1 MTEKEKIVLK
11 LLVSGEG
18 AVGKTCF
25 MNRYCN
31 DIFDPNSPLTKG
43 VDFFCTKIHNNGVEC
58 DLSIYDFGGQEQFR
72 FMLKELVKGARG
84 AFFLF
89 DLTRLSTL
97 DHIDEWFEIMGDQ
110 GKIPVLMVG
119 TKKDLIDEDISRTI
133 KEYVD
138 RIINQYDFCIGYME
152 ISSKTRENIE
162 QAVDFLV
169 SKIFQTRVN
178 HS

>member
-1 MTEKEKIVLK
+1 MTVKEKIILK

-31 DIFDPNSPLTKG
+31 DVFDPKSPLTKG
-43 VDFFCTKIHNNGVEC
+43 VDFFCSKIYDNGVEC

-72 FMLKELVKGARG
+72 FMLKEFVKGARG

-97 DHIDEWFEIMGDQ
+97 DHLNEWFEIIGTHE
-110 GKIPVLMVG
+110 KVPVLIVG
-119 TKKDLIDEDISRTI
+119 TKRDLIDEDTSRSI
-133 KEYVD
+133 KEHVD
-138 RIINQYDFCIGYME
+138 RIVNQYDFCIGYIE
-152 ISSKTRENIE
+152 VSSKTGENIE
-162 QAVDFLV
+162 RAVDFLV
-169 SKIFQTRVN
+169 SKILQTRVN
-178 HS
+178 HV